1 MKHES
6 LAARYLES
14 QPSGDRQAALR
25 LVEED
30 ALRKEMPVRQVE
42 VEVGMEVEAARV

>member
-1 MKHES
+1 MKHAS

-14 QPSGDRQAALR
+14 QPSRDRQAALR

-30 ALRKEMPVRQVE
+30 APGKEMPVRQVE
-42 VEVGMEVEAARV
+42 VDVEANRV